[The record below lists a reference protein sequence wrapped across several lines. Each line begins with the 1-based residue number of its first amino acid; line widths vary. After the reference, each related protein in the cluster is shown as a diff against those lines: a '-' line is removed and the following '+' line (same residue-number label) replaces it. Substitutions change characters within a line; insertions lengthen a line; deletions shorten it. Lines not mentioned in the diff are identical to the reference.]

1 MSKSVKLLII
11 ALLCLNSLGFLFKS
25 SIVNVNVSKK
35 RVETG
40 EIFAYKV
47 KIEGDFSNPK
57 VVMPEFKDFN
67 VASQKQTKS
76 YAIKKGKAR
85 LTLDL
90 TYFLFAY
97 EPGVFT
103 IQPVTVTEGEKEYKS
118 RSIKIKVIGEPL
130 GKKKKILPYIKEGTK
145 I

>member
-1 MSKSVKLLII
+1 MSKSVKLII
-11 ALLCLNSLGFLFKS
+11 VILLCLSSLGFLFKS
-25 SIVNVNVSKK
+25 GVVNVNVSKRK
-35 RVETG
+35 VKTG

-47 KIEGDFSNPK
+47 KVEGDLSNPK
-57 VVMPEFKDFN
+57 LIMPEFKDFN

-76 YAIKKGKAR
+76 YTIKKGKAR
-85 LTLDL
+85 LMLDL

-97 EPGVFT
+97 EPGAFR
-103 IQPVTVTEGEKEYKS
+103 IAPVTVVDGEKKYKS
-118 RSIKIKVIGEPL
+118 KAIKVRVTGEPL